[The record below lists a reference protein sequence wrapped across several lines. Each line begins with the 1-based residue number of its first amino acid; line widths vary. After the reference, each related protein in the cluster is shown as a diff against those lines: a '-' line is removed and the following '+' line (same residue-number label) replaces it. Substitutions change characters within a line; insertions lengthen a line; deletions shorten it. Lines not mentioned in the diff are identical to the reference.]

1 MCRYLTGSA
10 HTHRLHT
17 VNIVK
22 FSDGSK
28 YMADVAFGGD
38 LSTKPLLLQPSIITP
53 NLGSQQVRLERESIP
68 GSLSGEK
75 LWIYQFR
82 NLSND
87 ATAAPEEAEWHA
99 CFAFTETEFLPQ
111 DLEVMNA
118 YTSRDERCFLAAS
131 VLVVRFL
138 RRQGDAE
145 STGGPGGSAA
155 TQAAEIYGKRMLVN
169 HQVKEYLV
177 ETGKTTVVR
186 TCKSEE
192 ERVEALRELLGIELT
207 EEEVAGVKGTK
218 VEL

>member
-1 MCRYLTGSA
+1 MSSVYLHTQ
-10 HTHRLHT
+10 THRLHT

-28 YMADVAFGGD
+28 YMVDVAFGGD
-38 LSTKPLLLQPSIITP
+38 LSTKPLLLQPGIVTP
-53 NLGSQQVRLERESIP
+53 NLGSQQVRLERASIP

-82 NLSND
+82 NLNSNSNND
-87 ATAAPEEAEWHA
+87 NSNTTSASEEETTEWHA

-138 RRQGDAE
+138 LRGDGPA
-145 STGGPGGSAA
+145 GG
-155 TQAAEIYGKRMLVN
+155 IYGKRMLVN

-177 ETGKTTVVR
+177 ETGKTSVIR
-186 TCKSEE
+186 TCTSEA

-207 EEEVAGVKGTK
+207 EDEVAGVKGTK

>member
-1 MCRYLTGSA
+1 M
-10 HTHRLHT
+10 
-17 VNIVK
+17 K

-28 YMADVAFGGD
+28 YMVDVAFGGD
-38 LSTKPLLLQPSIITP
+38 LSTKPLLLQPGIVTP
-53 NLGSQQVRLERESIP
+53 NLGSQQVRLERASIP

-82 NLSND
+82 NLNLNNND
-87 ATAAPEEAEWHA
+87 TTTSASEEAAEWHA

-138 RRQGDAE
+138 LRSDGPV
-145 STGGPGGSAA
+145 GG
-155 TQAAEIYGKRMLVN
+155 IYGKRMLVN

-177 ETGKTTVVR
+177 ETGKTTVIR
-186 TCKSEE
+186 TCTSEA

-207 EEEVAGVKGTK
+207 EEEVAGIKGTK